1 MITQGQGSPRSF
13 GGQTGKQLAEGF
25 VNVQTAGAREVAAEL
40 RRIAESIGADAD
52 ALLGEACVRAAE
64 IIRKRYK
71 SKVGNV
77 TGNLSKSVRPPKKK
91 VYPQDGAV
99 VAIVGPWQSGRAG
112 SREGAESGNAA
123 WLNEFG
129 TGRRKPGTKGRRT
142 YLNVHQ
148 MINGKMKRAG
158 SFNNDQFANMS
169 KGYYYLMG
177 AINEPTRQARWGS
190 GGDHDFWT
198 PKGSG
203 KSRPVTLHPGETYG
217 EMPAKHAMEQTI
229 SETGPE
235 VLNTLINGIQS
246 KINGIIGQ

>member
-1 MITQGQGSPRSF
+1 MITQGQGSPRDF
-13 GGQTGKQLAEGF
+13 GGRSGKQLAEAF
-25 VNVQTAGAREVAAEL
+25 VSVQTAGAREVAEEL
-40 RRIAESIGADAD
+40 RRLADSIGADAD
-52 ALLGEACVRAAE
+52 RLLYDSCRDAAK
-64 IIRKRYK
+64 IIQRRYK
-71 SKVGNV
+71 AKVGDV
-77 TGNLSKSVRPPKKK
+77 TGNLSKSVRIEKR
-91 VYPQDGAV
+91 VYPQDNAV
-99 VAIVGPWQSGRAG
+99 LAIVGPYQSGRGA
-112 SREGAESGNAA
+112 SQEGAESGNHA
-123 WLNEFG
+123 WIVEFG
-129 TGRRKPGTKGRRT
+129 TGARKPGTKGRRT

-198 PKGSG
+198 PNGAG

-217 EMPAKHAMEQTI
+217 AMPAKHSMEQSI
-229 SETGPE
+229 SESGSE
-235 VLNTLINGIQS
+235 ALNALINGIQS

>member
-1 MITQGQGSPRSF
+1 MITQGQGSPRAF

-25 VNVQTAGAREVAAEL
+25 VSVQTAGAREVAAEL
-40 RRIAESIGADAD
+40 RRIADSIGADAD
-52 ALLGEACVRAAE
+52 ALLGDACVRAAE

-71 SKVGNV
+71 AKVGNV

-123 WLNEFG
+123 WLVEFG
-129 TGRRKPGTKGRRT
+129 TARRKPGTKGRRT

-177 AINEPTRQARWGS
+177 SINEPTRQARMGS
-190 GGDHDFWT
+190 GYPHDFGET
-198 PKGSG
+198 GG
-203 KSRPVTLHPGETYG
+203 KMHPITLHPGETYG
-217 EMPAKHAMEQTI
+217 AMPAKHAMEQTI
-229 SETGPE
+229 AETGPE